1 MALEDFDWRSLIGSV
16 APGLAAA
23 LGGPMAGVAVK
34 VIADKVLGRPDASA
48 EEVEQALSTGSLN
61 GDQILALR
69 AAEQAL
75 ELEMAKVD
83 AAREGAFLTDTQN
96 ARQQTV
102 DLTKENSNIAWAAP
116 IISALVIV
124 GFFVAVY
131 LLFVINRDWDER
143 TANLLNVLFGAL
155 TVSFTQVVQFWLGSS
170 AGSKRSGDAV
180 RRIAEQSTKTR
191 QL

>member
-1 MALEDFDWRSLIGSV
+1 MAFEDFDWRSLVGSV

-48 EEVEQALSTGSLN
+48 DEVAEALSTGTLS
-61 GDQILALR
+61 GDQIVGLR

-83 AAREGAFLTDTQN
+83 QTRESAFLADTQN

-102 DLTKENSNIAWAAP
+102 ELARENTTIAWAAP
-116 IISALVIV
+116 VISTVIV
-124 GFFVAVY
+124 AGFFACIAM
-131 LLFVINRDWDER
+131 LFLFPREWDER
-143 TANLLNVLFGAL
+143 TSNLLNVLFGAL
-155 TVSFTQVVQFWLGSS
+155 IPGFVQVCNYWLGSS
-170 AGSKRSGDAV
+170 AGSKRAGDAV
-180 RRIAEQSTKTR
+180 RKIAEQAGGRAS
-191 QL
+191 